1 MNPDP
6 EEESPF
12 LGREEE
18 AARLRAAILRREGVL
33 IAGPQGIGKTA
44 LVTHVLGELPCEAR
58 RRTLCVD
65 SIEGLQPLLRE
76 FVKELHRVGDST
88 LRSRLQAERVRSNNF
103 KVWLRQQSTSRLKGE
118 IYRAAEKG
126 RYTVFLDHV
135 QPLTHAM
142 AKVLRELVWMRNTP
156 VHLVA
161 RSFGEEDVGHAA
173 SLYWASRQRL
183 ALGPLPEA
191 AARELIEISIRR
203 FGLAGMNLDGF
214 CKEILKLSSG
224 NPGAIVNMCGLASQS
239 KYHYGSRIKTKLV
252 YIDHLMNHGGSEGC
266 GSERNGAERH
276 QGGTPS
282 GG

>member
-1 MNPDP
+1 LSQTRPSAELVKPDP

-18 AARLRAAILRREGVL
+18 AARLRAAILQRESVL

-65 SIEGLQPLLRE
+65 GIEGLQLLLRE
-76 FVKELHRVGDST
+76 LVKQLHRAGDST
-88 LRSRLQAERVRSNNF
+88 LHSQLRAERVRSNNF
-103 KVWLRQQSTSRLKGE
+103 KGWLTQQSTSRLKGE

-126 RYTVFLDHV
+126 LYTVFFDHLP
-135 QPLTHAM
+135 PLTHAM

-156 VHLVA
+156 VYLVA
-161 RSFGEEDVGHAA
+161 RGFGEEDAGHAS
-173 SLYWASRQRL
+173 SLYWANRQRL
-183 ALGPLPEA
+183 ALGPLPEG
-191 AARELIEISIRR
+191 AARELLDICIRR

-214 CKEILKLSSG
+214 CNEILKLSSG
-224 NPGAIVNMCGLASQS
+224 NPGAIVNMCRLASQS

-252 YIDHLMNHGGSEGC
+252 YIDHLMNCGGSDGC
-266 GSERNGAERH
+266 RSVQNR
-276 QGGTPS
+276 S
-282 GG
+282 